1 MVSLMIGTQ
10 CLYCQYILNDR
21 KFKLPMMILI
31 PRNLFVTSL
40 AVPVL
45 VMKQILVCSANNP
58 QNSSLKNFWTILIGF
73 WHFLKDK
80 YLWYSYRGATGHPLD
95 KIHFCAKLQFLHFPK
110 KKTQNHFL
118 LEHPTTVKSPF
129 HCQMTHRFPHQRSHP
144 TQYQRHLLPAQ
155 ELHRRYITSDRLSE
169 E

>member
-1 MVSLMIGTQ
+1 M
-10 CLYCQYILNDR
+10 
-21 KFKLPMMILI
+21 
-31 PRNLFVTSL
+31 
-40 AVPVL
+40 
-45 VMKQILVCSANNP
+45 
-58 QNSSLKNFWTILIGF
+58 GF
-73 WHFLKDK
+73 WHLLKNK
-80 YLWYSYRGATGHPLD
+80 YLWYSYPGAMGHLVD
-95 KIHFCAKLQFLHFPK
+95 KIYFCAQKQFLHFPK

-118 LEHPTTVKSPF
+118 LEHPTAVKSPF